1 MPMPNE
7 TDPVR
12 YVANKDVVA
21 CELDSGQALL
31 DLRTSQYVK
40 FNETAGLVWQWVQ
53 DGLTVDQMADQMCV
67 IFDAERDQCSTD
79 INLLLRQLEEAG
91 LVERQAE

>member
-1 MPMPNE
+1 MPDQ
-7 TDPVR
+7 TAPVR

-53 DGLTVDQMADQMCV
+53 GGLSVDEMADEMCV
-67 IFDAERDQCSTD
+67 MFDAERDQCSND
-79 INLLLRQLEEAG
+79 ISLLLEQLEEAG